1 MVQGESVAGGSL
13 LQLATQECLDHLV
26 RFRLAVFLRIFQAES
41 SNSSDSCRSGGS
53 SGMLIYAII
62 LWVPGAFT
70 EVQVRSSAVH

>member
-1 MVQGESVAGGSL
+1 MVQHGRGLPSSAGYTGVFRPS
-13 LQLATQECLDHLV
+13 CV

-70 EVQVRSSAVH
+70 EVQVGSSAVH